1 MSIEDNVPKVGGDTP
16 TKGSKELPLAEY
28 IGVSSLNK
36 DIINSSSP
44 NVWTGGGDVNL
55 SPQQF
60 ANQSSSESQYRK
72 NRVINT
78 LGGHEIHFNDA
89 ENKLVVIHSQGGGI
103 EYHADGS
110 LTFSSPGARE
120 DFVGKEYTL
129 HVDAD
134 GALTFKGNLK
144 LNVGG
149 DLDIDCVNFN
159 VNASG
164 NKTETIGGSHRKT
177 VTGNF
182 GEQVAGGYSTTVAGQ
197 TTNTHLGGY
206 SANIKGT
213 FSNNVNGDAN
223 FFSSGYTYMTAETDM
238 NLATDNMTI
247 SSQDMT
253 VQSDTGTIG
262 GENMQMYT
270 MNMRAGGTVYANV
283 SVDTPKGNITRV
295 AGTSAHYTTFHGSLN
310 GTALRSI
317 TADVTNSQNYSDPDT
332 HDGSAGNTGAAQGF
346 TISNQTADDLAN
358 NTTETAKPTKDMMT
372 EWLGKSTGGIRRV
385 KIDEDEIIR
394 KHLLKNLIN
403 GGISDKTLSPDQVR
417 SKLRDASNLNNVDF
431 ITSALENNSLNP
443 SYFEKIP
450 ENIGRVVNQGDP
462 RLITTLNPT
471 VLSYNSKLPS
481 TKAVNII
488 PDNKFNPDT
497 VDKQFI
503 NSRLKFAPGISM
515 AKFLATDDPTNMNW
529 MRNIED
535 RTDLARYYYL
545 HSQLIQII
553 KNDKDQ
559 FKDFRLTISEGLYR
573 PGPNETVTAN
583 SINDLKKKGKAVV
596 YRLID
601 QTGNTALAKTFDL
614 ATLWGKTQNFEKLIL
629 SYDTIDMLKDLE
641 ARIIV
646 ILPELK
652 VSSSTGENSSSVW
665 SANFNRKIE
674 TQYNNSVIAENEFV
688 EVLTEGVDPA
698 TNLAK
703 GNRAWKKTTHR
714 FLSNQNVNPPQ
725 IGYDGTRGKIDPSQ
739 LVKVQDLPV
748 NGEGTGPVLLSKTA
762 AFRFNKLKNAAAV
775 AGFDIKLNA
784 GYKSFYY
791 QSREFSDV
799 SFSSVPAA
807 TVSRTGLGEAIKIAD
822 CTYKSPLW
830 NWVKANGH
838 KPENGGWFQDD
849 TTYFQTVDPFH
860 WSDTGK

>member
-1 MSIEDNVPKVGGDTP
+1 MSIEDNVPKIGGETP

-44 NVWTGGGDVNL
+44 NVWTGGGDVEL

-89 ENKLVVIHSQGGGI
+89 ENKLVVIHSEGGGI

-144 LNVGG
+144 LNVKG
-149 DLDIDCVNFN
+149 DLDIDCVNYN
-159 VNASG
+159 LNASG

-177 VTGNF
+177 VAGNF
-182 GEQVAGGYSTTVAGQ
+182 GEEVCGGYSTTVAGQ
-197 TTNTHLGGY
+197 TTNTYLGGY

-238 NLATDNMTI
+238 NLAADNMTI

-262 GENMQMYT
+262 GENVTMYYQNAFAQSAT
-270 MNMRAGGTVYANV
+270 YSAGVTA
-283 SVDTPKGNITRV
+283 P
-295 AGTSAHYTTFHGSLN
+295 AFHGDLQ
-310 GTALRSI
+310 GTAVQAI

-332 HDGSAGNTGAAQGF
+332 HDGSAGNTGSAQGY
-346 TISNQTADDLAN
+346 TADNTTTD
-358 NTTETAKPTKDMMT
+358 TTETAKPTQSLMT

-385 KIDEDEIIR
+385 KIDEENII
-394 KHLLKNLIN
+394 KDHICKANTNGGLYDKNLTTNSVRSILR
-403 GGISDKTLSPDQVR
+403 DKTNQNNQEFIGHALGNMLLS
-417 SKLRDASNLNNVDF
+417 
-431 ITSALENNSLNP
+431 P

-450 ENIGRVVNQGDP
+450 EQVGRVFTQDDP
-462 RLITTLNPT
+462 IYITSMDPT

-481 TKAVNII
+481 TQTVNII
-488 PDNKFNPDT
+488 PDSKYNPDV
-497 VDKQFI
+497 VDASFI
-503 NSRLKFAPGISM
+503 NAKLKLAPGVSM
-515 AKFLATDDPTNMNW
+515 AKFLGTEDPTNMDW
-529 MRNIED
+529 VRD
-535 RTDLARYYYL
+535 VKDKSDLARYYYL
-545 HSQLIQII
+545 HSQLIQIV
-553 KNDKDQ
+553 KNDKDL
-559 FKDFRLTISEGLYR
+559 FKNCRLNVSEALYR
-573 PGPNETVTAN
+573 PGPSETPTQQ
-583 SINDLKKKGKAVV
+583 SINFLKKSGRAVV

-601 QTGNTALAKTFDL
+601 QTGNTALSKTFDL
-614 ATLWGKTQNFEKLIL
+614 AAIWSKTQNFEMLIL
-629 SYDTIDMLKDLE
+629 DYDTIETDNRLE

-652 VSSSTGENSSSVW
+652 VSSSAGENSSSVW
-665 SANFNRKIE
+665 SANFGRIVQTHFNGD
-674 TQYNNSVIAENEFV
+674 VISNKELV
-688 EVLTEGVDPA
+688 EILAFGVDPA
-698 TNLAK
+698 TNLAE
-703 GNRAWKKTTHR
+703 GNRTWKKSTHR
-714 FLSNQNVNPPQ
+714 FLSDQNINPPQ
-725 IGYDGTRGKIDPSQ
+725 IGYDGTRGKIDPTN

-748 NGEGTGPVLLSKTA
+748 NGEGQGAVLLSKTGA
-762 AFRFNKLKNAAAV
+762 IRFNKLKKAAAA
-775 AGFDIKLNA
+775 AGFTIKLNA
-784 GYKSFYY
+784 GYKSYYY
-791 QSREFSDV
+791 QSREFTDGT
-799 SFSSVPAA
+799 SSTVPAA
-807 TVSRTGLGEAIKIAD
+807 VVSRTGLGEAIKIAE

-838 KPENGGWFQDD
+838 KPENGGWFQED

-860 WSDTGK
+860 WSDTGQ

>member
-1 MSIEDNVPKVGGDTP
+1 MSIEDDVPKVGGDVP
-16 TKGSKELPLAEY
+16 SKGSKEFPLAEY
-28 IGVSSLNK
+28 VGVSSLNK

-44 NVWTGGGDVNL
+44 NVWTGGGDVAL

-60 ANQSSSESQYRK
+60 ANQSSAESQYRK

-78 LGGHEIHFNDA
+78 IGGHEIHFNDA
-89 ENKLVVIHSQGGGI
+89 ENKLVVIHSEGGGI

-110 LTFSSPGARE
+110 LTFSSPSARE
-120 DFVGKEYTL
+120 DYVGKEYSL

-144 LNVGG
+144 LNVAG

-164 NKTETIGGSHRKT
+164 NKTENIGGSHRKI
-177 VTGNF
+177 VAGNF
-182 GEQVAGGYSTTVAGQ
+182 GEQVAGGYSTTATGQ
-197 TTNTHLGGY
+197 TTNTYLGGY

-223 FFSSGYTYMTAETDM
+223 FFASGYTYMTAETDM
-238 NLATDNMTI
+238 NLASNNMTL
-247 SSQDMT
+247 SAQDMT
-253 VQSDTGTIG
+253 VQSNTGTIG
-262 GENMQMYT
+262 GQTVTMYYQNAYAQSAT
-270 MNMRAGGTVYANV
+270 YSAGVTA
-283 SVDTPKGNITRV
+283 P
-295 AGTSAHYTTFHGSLN
+295 AFHGDLQ
-310 GTALRSI
+310 GTAVTAIRSDI
-317 TADVTNSQNYSDPDT
+317 TNSQAYSDPDT
-332 HDGSAGNTGAAQGF
+332 HDGSAGNTGSAAGF
-346 TISNQTADDLAN
+346 TADNTATD
-358 NTTETAKPTKDMMT
+358 TVETAKPTESMMT

-385 KIDEDEIIR
+385 KIDQDEIIR
-394 KHLLKNLIN
+394 KHLLKNLLN
-403 GGISDKTLSPDQVR
+403 GGISDKVMSSDQIR
-417 SKLRDASNLNNVDF
+417 SKLRDVSNQNNLDF
-431 ITSALENNSLNP
+431 ITNILETNVLDP

-450 ENIGRVVNQGDP
+450 EQVNRVVNQGDP

-471 VLSYNSKLPS
+471 VLAYNSKLPP

-503 NSRLKFAPGISM
+503 NSKLKFAPGISM
-515 AKFLATDDPTNMNW
+515 AKFLGTEDPTNIEW
-529 MRNIED
+529 VRDVED
-535 RTDLARYYYL
+535 RSDLARYYYL
-545 HSQLIQII
+545 HSQLIQLV
-553 KNDKDQ
+553 KNDKNE
-559 FKDFRLTISEGLYR
+559 FKNYRLTVSEGLYR
-573 PGPNETVTAN
+573 PGPNETITPGGL
-583 SINDLKKKGKAVV
+583 NDLKKTGKAVV

-601 QTGNTALAKTFDL
+601 QTGNTSLAKTFDL
-614 ATLWGKTQNFEKLIL
+614 ASLWGKTQNFDKLIL
-629 SYDTIDMLKDLE
+629 DYDTIDSLKGLE

-652 VSSSTGENSSSVW
+652 VSSTDGEDSSSVW

-674 TQYNNSVIAENEFV
+674 THYNSNTIAENELV
-688 EVLTEGVDPA
+688 EVLEAGVDPA
-698 TNLAK
+698 TNLSQS
-703 GNRAWKKTTHR
+703 NLQWKKTTHR

-748 NGEGTGPVLLSKTA
+748 NGEGQGPVLLSKTGA
-762 AFRFNKLKNAAAV
+762 IRFNKLKKAAAV
-775 AGFDIKLNA
+775 DGFDLKLNA

-791 QSREFSDV
+791 QSREYSDGGN
-799 SFSSVPAA
+799 SSVPAA

-838 KPENGGWFQDD
+838 KPENGGWFQLD

>member
-1 MSIEDNVPKVGGDTP
+1 MSIEDNVPKIGGDVP
-16 TKGSKELPLAEY
+16 SKGSKEFPLAEY
-28 IGVSSLNK
+28 VGVSSLNK

-44 NVWTGGGDVNL
+44 NVWTGGGDVAL

-60 ANQSSSESQYRK
+60 ANQSSTESQYRK

-78 LGGHEIHFNDA
+78 VGGHEIHFNDA
-89 ENKLVVIHSQGGGI
+89 ENKLVVIHSEGGGI

-120 DFVGKEYTL
+120 DYVGKEYTM

-144 LNVGG
+144 LNVSG

-159 VNASG
+159 VNTSG
-164 NKTETIGGSHRKT
+164 NKTENIGGSHRKN
-177 VTGNF
+177 VAGNF
-182 GEQVAGGYSTTVAGQ
+182 GEQVAGGYSTTVTGQ
-197 TTNTHLGGY
+197 STSTYLGGY

-223 FFSSGYTYMTAETDM
+223 FFASGYTYMTAETDM
-238 NLATDNMTI
+238 NLASDNMTI

-262 GENMQMYT
+262 GENVQMYA

-283 SVDTPKGNITRV
+283 TMDAPKGNFTRL
-295 AGTSAHYTTFHGSLN
+295 AGTSAHYTTFFGDLN
-310 GTALRSI
+310 GTA
-317 TADVTNSQNYSDPDT
+317 QNAVVGGTDT
-332 HDGSAGNTGAAQGF
+332 HDGSSHSFSVT
-346 TISNQTADDLAN
+346 SSTADDLAN
-358 NTTETAKPTKDMMT
+358 VTTETAKPTKDMMT

-385 KIDEDEIIR
+385 KIDEDEIIK

-403 GGISDKTLSPDQVR
+403 GGISNKVITSDQIR
-417 SKLRDASNLNNVDF
+417 SKLRDERNQKNVDF
-431 ITSALENNSLNP
+431 ITNMLETNQLDP

-450 ENIGRVVNQGDP
+450 ETVGRVVNQGDP

-471 VLSYNSKLPS
+471 VLSYNSKLPPKKS
-481 TKAVNII
+481 INII

-503 NSRLKFAPGISM
+503 NSKLKFAPGISM
-515 AKFLATDDPTNMNW
+515 AKFLGTEDPTNMDW
-529 MRNIED
+529 MKNVED
-535 RTDLARYYYL
+535 RSDLARYYYL
-545 HSQLIQII
+545 HSQLMLLV
-553 KNDKDQ
+553 KNNKDE
-559 FKDFRLTISEGLYR
+559 FKDYRLTVSEGLYR
-573 PGPNETVTAN
+573 PGPNETV
-583 SINDLKKKGKAVV
+583 SPGGINDLKKKGKAVV

-601 QTGNTALAKTFDL
+601 QTGNTSLAKTFDF
-614 ATLWGKTQNFEKLIL
+614 AFMIAKTQNFDKLIL
-629 SYDTIDMLKDLE
+629 SYDTIDSKGLE
-641 ARIIV
+641 VRIVI
-646 ILPELK
+646 ILPEIK
-652 VSSSTGENSSSVW
+652 ASTNDGEDSSSVW
-665 SANFNRKIE
+665 SANFDRKIE
-674 TQYNNSVIAENEFV
+674 TQFNNSVVAEDELV
-688 EVLTEGVDPA
+688 EILEEGVDPA

-703 GNRAWKKTTHR
+703 GNRLWKKTTHR
-714 FLSNQNVNPPQ
+714 FSSNQNVNPPQ

-748 NGEGTGPVLLSKTA
+748 NGEGQGPVLLSKTG
-762 AFRFNKLKNAAAV
+762 AFRFEKLKRAASID
-775 AGFDIKLNA
+775 GFTIELNA
-784 GYKSFYY
+784 GYKSLYY
-791 QSREFSDV
+791 QSREFTDGGV
-799 SFSSVPAA
+799 DFVPAA
-807 TVSRTGLGEAIKIAD
+807 TISRTGLGEAIKIAN

-830 NWVKANGH
+830 NWVKENGH

>member
-44 NVWTGGGDVNL
+44 NVWTGGGDVEL

-78 LGGHEIHFNDA
+78 LGGHEIHFNDV
-89 ENKLVVIHSQGGGI
+89 ENKLVVIHSEGGGI

-177 VTGNF
+177 VAGNF
-182 GEQVAGGYSTTVAGQ
+182 GEEVCGGYSTTVAGQ

-206 SANIKGT
+206 SANVKGT

-238 NLATDNMTI
+238 NLAADNMTI

-262 GENMQMYT
+262 GENVTMYYQNAFAQSAT
-270 MNMRAGGTVYANV
+270 YSAGVTA
-283 SVDTPKGNITRV
+283 P
-295 AGTSAHYTTFHGSLN
+295 AFHGDLQ
-310 GTALRSI
+310 GTAVQAI

-332 HDGSAGNTGAAQGF
+332 HDGSAGNTGSAQGY
-346 TISNQTADDLAN
+346 TAD
-358 NTTETAKPTKDMMT
+358 NTTTDTTQTAKPTQSLMT

-385 KIDEDEIIR
+385 KIDEDGFIK
-394 KHLLKNLIN
+394 KHLCKNLTN
-403 GGISDKTLSPDQVR
+403 GGISDKSLTTSQVR
-417 SKLRDASNLNNVDF
+417 SKIRDASNLNNVDF
-431 ITSALENNSLNP
+431 ITNALENNLLNP
-443 SYFEKIP
+443 SYFDKIP
-450 ENIGRVVNQGDP
+450 EQIGRVVDQGDP

-529 MRNIED
+529 LRNVED
-535 RTDLARYYYL
+535 RSNLARNYYL
-545 HSQLIQII
+545 HSQLMQIV

-559 FKDFRLTISEGLYR
+559 FKNYRITVSEGLYR
-573 PGPNETVTAN
+573 PGPNETVTSD
-583 SINDLKKKGKAVV
+583 SINDLKQKGRAVV

-614 ATLWGKTQNFEKLIL
+614 ASLWGKTQNFEKLIL

-674 TQYNNSVIAENEFV
+674 THYNNSVVAENELV
-688 EVLTEGVDPA
+688 EVLIEGVDPA

-714 FLSNQNVNPPQ
+714 FTSNQNVNPPQ
-725 IGYDGTRGKIDPSQ
+725 IGYDGTRGKIEPSK
-739 LVKVQDLPV
+739 LVKVQDLPA
-748 NGEGTGPVLLSKTA
+748 NGEGQGPVLLSKTA
-762 AFRFNKLKNAAAV
+762 AIRFNKLKKAAAV
-775 AGFDIKLNA
+775 AGFNIKLNA

-791 QSREFSDV
+791 QSREFADA
-799 SFSSVPAA
+799 SFTSVPAA

-838 KPENGGWFQDD
+838 KPENGGWFQEDS
-849 TTYFQTVDPFH
+849 TYFQTVDPFH